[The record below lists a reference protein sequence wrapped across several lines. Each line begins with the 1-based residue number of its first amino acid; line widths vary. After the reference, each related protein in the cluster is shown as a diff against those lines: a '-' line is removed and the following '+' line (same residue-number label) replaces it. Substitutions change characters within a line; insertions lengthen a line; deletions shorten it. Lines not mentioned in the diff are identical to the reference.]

1 MLRVCCSQALS
12 SAQLFATPWTVACQ
26 ATLSMGIL
34 QTRIREW
41 VAMPSSRGSS
51 QPRNQT
57 QVSSTVS
64 IFSTIWANREALNK
78 KYIGFCRGSSQSRDR
93 THVSHIASRFLTTWS
108 DRETREYWIEQP
120 IPSPGDL
127 PDPGIQPGFSEL
139 QADSL
144 PAELSGKP

>member
-1 MLRVCCSQALS
+1 MLRVCCSQSLS

-108 DRETREYWIEQP
+108 AREAREYWIEQP

-127 PDPGIQPGFSEL
+127 PDPGIQPGFSAL

>member
-1 MLRVCCSQALS
+1 MLRVCCSQSLS
-12 SAQLFATPWTVACQ
+12 SAQLFANPWTVACQ

-64 IFSTIWANREALNK
+64 TFSTIWANREALTE
-78 KYIGFCRGSSQSRDR
+78 KYIGYCRGSSQPRDR
-93 THVSHIASRFLTTWS
+93 TQVSHIVSRFLTSWGA
-108 DRETREYWIEQP
+108 REAQEYWIEQP

-127 PDPGIQPGFSEL
+127 PDPGIQPGFSAL

-144 PAELSGKP
+144 PTELSGKP